1 MMAVILGAVC
11 AILVIC
17 VIVLSMQLLK
27 MHAFS
32 ERLGF
37 VTSEAIKGNFEPRV
51 THIGS
56 SSWGQVALDLNELL
70 DQLET
75 FIRENRTLAANA
87 TRKDIFRP
95 FLTDGMLPN
104 LAMVGDQV
112 NASMKTI
119 LESMTMDAKREL
131 NHALEE
137 VNGNLAQQKFIQ
149 DSFHRS
155 MKTLASALGALESM
169 VKGSE
174 KSHTE
179 INKSLQS
186 LEEISSLVDSNN
198 TNIEALGKRSEEV
211 RQITS
216 VINDIADQTNLLA
229 LNAAIEAARA
239 GEHGRGFAVVADEVR
254 KLAEKTQSSTKD
266 IQTQLTI
273 FQQDTLQISENS
285 QHISQSVHSFRE
297 LMSEFESVLKSMLE
311 SSKSIESSMK
321 IISSRINGNSM
332 MIDHII
338 FKADSYRHVLKMRN
352 PSDYESACD
361 DAFQLWYEK
370 RGKVFYEGTQILAE
384 ILDSH
389 KRVIAHGKAGVQD
402 AYADGVQNQRKIIN
416 DFREMERASEE
427 FFEKVD
433 YLARQWEQ

>member
-1 MMAVILGAVC
+1 MMAVILGTICAV
-11 AILVIC
+11 LVVC
-17 VIVLSMQLLK
+17 VIVLSLQLFK
-27 MHAFS
+27 ANAFS
-32 ERLGF
+32 EKLGF

-51 THIGS
+51 TNIGS
-56 SSWGQVALDLNELL
+56 SSWCKIALDLNELL

-75 FIRENRTLAANA
+75 FIRENKTIVAN
-87 TRKDIFRP
+87 TTQKDVFRP

-112 NASMKTI
+112 NASIKAVI
-119 LESMTMDAKREL
+119 ESRAMDAKKEL
-131 NHALEE
+131 NLVLEE
-137 VNGNLAQQKFIQ
+137 INGNLAQQKFIQ

-155 MKTLASALGALESM
+155 ITTLISALAHLESM

-211 RQITS
+211 RQITGI
-216 VINDIADQTNLLA
+216 INDIADQTNLLA

-266 IQTQLTI
+266 IQAQLTI
-273 FQQDTLQISENS
+273 FQQDTVQISENS
-285 QHISQSVHSFRE
+285 QHISRAMHSFSE
-297 LMSEFESVLKSMLE
+297 LMSDFESVLKSMLE
-311 SSKSIESSMK
+311 SSKSIETSMK

-338 FKADSYRHVLKMRN
+338 FKADSYRHVLKGRN
-352 PSDYESACD
+352 PSDYDAPCSE
-361 DAFQLWYEK
+361 AFQLWLEK
-370 RGKVFYEGTQILAE
+370 RGKVFYEGTPILAE
-384 ILDSH
+384 IMDSH
-389 KRVIAHGKAGVQD
+389 ERVIAHGKAGVED
-402 AYADGVQNQRKIIN
+402 AYTDSVENQRKIIN
-416 DFREMERASEE
+416 DFREMEKASEE
-427 FFEKVD
+427 FFDKVD
-433 YLARQWEQ
+433 YLARQWEH

>member
-1 MMAVILGAVC
+1 
-11 AILVIC
+11 
-17 VIVLSMQLLK
+17 
-27 MHAFS
+27 
-32 ERLGF
+32 
-37 VTSEAIKGNFEPRV
+37 
-51 THIGS
+51 
-56 SSWGQVALDLNELL
+56 
-70 DQLET
+70 
-75 FIRENRTLAANA
+75 
-87 TRKDIFRP
+87 
-95 FLTDGMLPN
+95 
-104 LAMVGDQV
+104 
-112 NASMKTI
+112 
-119 LESMTMDAKREL
+119 
-131 NHALEE
+131 
-137 VNGNLAQQKFIQ
+137 
-149 DSFHRS
+149 
-155 MKTLASALGALESM
+155 M